1 MVKKKE
7 EKITI
12 KAKLNNY
19 TYCTVCIYQKNKS
32 NQYKESQ
39 DKFMYH
45 SII

>member
-32 NQYKESQ
+32 N
-39 DKFMYH
+39 
-45 SII
+45 